1 MRMAFARSIVLAAA
15 LTLAAGNAPAAP
27 ETASAF
33 VAWLGDRTVSVL
45 RSADGDLG
53 SREARFRDLLGEGFD
68 IPFMARFTLGPN
80 WRRATPEQRNDYLD
94 VFGEYV
100 VQTYSARLGGYTGE
114 AMNVIAERR
123 AGERD
128 SVVETEIVR
137 ASGAPIT
144 VEWRVRVIA
153 GEYRIIDIAI
163 EGISMAVTKRSEFS
177 AVIQSSG
184 IDGLIAALRL
194 RANKIPATASRN

>member
-1 MRMAFARSIVLAAA
+1 MVIARLIVLVSAF
-15 LTLAAGNAPAAP
+15 TLAAGTAPAATG
-27 ETASAF
+27 TASEF
-33 VAWLGDRTVSVL
+33 VARLGDRAVTVL

-53 SREARFRDLLGEGFD
+53 SREARFRDLLREGFD
-68 IPFMARFTLGPN
+68 LPFIARFALGPY
-80 WRRATPEQRNDYLD
+80 WRRATAEQRSDYLGA
-94 VFGEYV
+94 FGDYV

-114 AMNVIAERR
+114 AMNILAERR

-128 SVVETEIVR
+128 SVVETEIIR
-137 ASGAPIT
+137 PSGPPILA
-144 VEWRVRVIA
+144 EWRVRVID

-177 AVIQSSG
+177 AVIQAKG

-194 RANKIPATASRN
+194 RASKISATASRN